1 MEFLS
6 VRYLTIRKF
15 TLDTLLI
22 NIAMFCVFSYALF
35 ENADVTF
42 SVVSSI
48 KMPVLILGAISLIL
62 LLRGYIGKLFTKKYF
77 KTFFLLS
84 ILILFLLGNAFINRN
99 PIIGISPI
107 KKTLR
112 LLLYLIDLFV
122 LSVVL
127 AEKGL
132 GKNAIQFLYRYI
144 LILVILNDFLMFSG
158 VRTFASGRH
167 EIYLIGNKFA
177 VSYLHMSLFV
187 FWILSSEKM
196 VTSYRYSLYK
206 VILAASFYLAVS
218 LRVNCMTGVI
228 GCLMLVA
235 VFILIE
241 SPNKGKV
248 LRFTSPWMLL
258 MFMAGSVVFAFIA
271 EMILSIPIVSYLV
284 NGVLGRDISLTGRT
298 EIYALYTMTIPK
310 HWLTGYGFGNAYDV
324 TSTLFD
330 FDNVQNALLQWIIQ
344 VGVLTTAMLV
354 CFLVNIFS
362 DATRK
367 KAQRLPSVLALV
379 ALVYT
384 YVILGSVET
393 TFNMSFILWFGMIF
407 MLANEKTPGRI
418 SRSN

>member
-1 MEFLS
+1 M
-6 VRYLTIRKF
+6 IRLKMYS
-15 TLDTLLI
+15 L
-22 NIAMFCVFSYALF
+22 NWR
-35 ENADVTF
+35 
-42 SVVSSI
+42 I
-48 KMPVLILGAISLIL
+48 KML
-62 LLRGYIGKLFTKKYF
+62 
-77 KTFFLLS
+77 
-84 ILILFLLGNAFINRN
+84 
-99 PIIGISPI
+99 
-107 KKTLR
+107 KTLIK
-112 LLLYLIDLFV
+112 LQFQKA
-122 LSVVL
+122 L
-127 AEKGL
+127 ARYTTNSSNKKKN
-132 GKNAIQFLYRYI
+132 GKKSSFN
-144 LILVILNDFLMFSG
+144 SP
-158 VRTFASGRH
+158 
-167 EIYLIGNKFA
+167 A
-177 VSYLHMSLFV
+177 V
-187 FWILSSEKM
+187 
-196 VTSYRYSLYK
+196 
-206 VILAASFYLAVS
+206 YLA
-218 LRVNCMTGVI
+218 
-228 GCLMLVA
+228 
-235 VFILIE
+235 
-241 SPNKGKV
+241 
-248 LRFTSPWMLL
+248 LL
-258 MFMAGSVVFAFIA
+258 AFVGVVFAFIA